1 MEHERIEQL
10 LRRLRLPRIRQ
21 LFREWVDR
29 CSREETG
36 YADFLGGLLEEEGT
50 SREEAHT
57 RNLLKRANFP
67 FDKTLEQFDF
77 RRHPELRRQVFQNFL
92 DASFIKHGHTL
103 VLIGAAGLGK
113 THLGVAIGTYMV
125 QRGFDVRFS
134 RVQSLVNR
142 VIDVDGPRERDRILR
157 PYIKCDLLILDELGY
172 LMPDVETGPVL
183 YELIAERYERKA
195 TIITSNKS
203 LTDWGKVL
211 NDTALASALVD
222 RLMHH
227 GEVYYLKGESYRL
240 KGKKIPTDAPTE
252 KQKPNTDTEEAA

>member
-1 MEHERIEQL
+1 MDHDHIDVL
-10 LRRLRLPRIRQ
+10 LRSLRLPRIRQ
-21 LFREWVDR
+21 VFRERLVQ
-29 CSREETG
+29 CGREETTL
-36 YADFLGGLLEEEGT
+36 ADFLGGLLEEEVT

-77 RRHPELRRQVFQNFL
+77 RRHPELRRQVFQNYL
-92 DASFIKHGHTL
+92 DPGFIRQGQTL
-103 VLIGAAGLGK
+103 VLIGPAGLGK

-125 QRGFDVRFS
+125 QRGFDVRFT
-134 RVQSLVNR
+134 RVQSLMNR
-142 VIDVDGPRERDRILR
+142 VLDADGARERDRILR
-157 PYIKCDLLILDELGY
+157 PYIKCDLLLLDEFGY
-172 LMPDVETGPVL
+172 LMPEAETGPVL
-183 YELIAERYERKA
+183 YELIAERYERRA

-227 GEVYYLKGESYRL
+227 GEVFYLKGESYRL
-240 KGKKIPTDAPTE
+240 KGRALQVDGDRRQDPGSDGGDSA
-252 KQKPNTDTEEAA
+252 